1 MVESI
6 HVLLVEDEPAHAEL
20 VRRSFEERGG
30 ESILSIVGSLSEA
43 RNYLTSNHPPKL
55 IIADW
60 RLPDGDGLDLLVV
73 DREHTVA
80 PIVLMTSHGNERIA
94 VEAMKAGALD
104 YVVKS
109 EETLAD
115 MPHIAE
121 RAIREWNNEL
131 ERGRMQATLREREVM
146 FRLLAEN
153 STDMISRYD
162 AEGICLYVS
171 PACRT
176 LVGYEPNELVGHSS
190 FEFIHPE
197 DLPGALS
204 ALNLLSSQD
213 VVTNVSYRVQRKD
226 GSLIWFETSYR
237 ALRDPQTGAI
247 SEVHAA
253 TRDITA
259 RRKAENE
266 LRANEDRFR
275 SLVQNSYE
283 VIIVLSAESKI
294 IYESPST
301 TRILGYRPGKLLG
314 LTPDF
319 LVHPDD
325 LTIVETAISGLLQ
338 KYQYD
343 NTIEF
348 RVRHANDA
356 WIYLE
361 AFGTNLLDHSGVN
374 GIVVTLRDISERKR
388 SEVALQS
395 AHIDLVQAYEATIEG
410 WSRALDLRDHETE
423 GHTQRVAE
431 MTVRLAHAIGIPESD
446 WIHIRRG
453 ALLHDIG
460 KMGIPDEILLKPGKL
475 TEAEWV
481 EMRRHPQYAYD
492 MLHPITYLR
501 PALDIPFYHHEKWN
515 GTGYPLQLKRE
526 AIPLSARLFAV
537 VDVWDALCS
546 DRPYRKRCSQS
557 EVLNYFHEQIGE
569 HFDPQIV
576 EVFLDLASNEK
587 WGGTFE

>member
-1 MVESI
+1 MADPL
-6 HVLLVEDEPAHAEL
+6 HVLLVEDEAAHAEL
-20 VRRSFEERGG
+20 VRRAFEERD
-30 ESILSIVGSLSEA
+30 EKINLSIVSSLEEA
-43 RNYLTSNHPPKL
+43 RAYLSSSQPPKL

-60 RLPDGDGLDLLVV
+60 RLPDGDGLDLLLV
-73 DREHTVA
+73 DREHLLA

-115 MPHIAE
+115 MPHIVE
-121 RAIREWNNEL
+121 RAMRAWNYEL
-131 ERGRMQATLREREVM
+131 ERERMQATLRDREAM

-153 STDMISRYD
+153 STDMIARYD
-162 AEGICLYVS
+162 PEGLYIYVS
-171 PACRT
+171 PACRS
-176 LVGYEPNELVGHSS
+176 LLGYDPGELIGHSA
-190 FEFIHPE
+190 FEIVHPE
-197 DLPGALS
+197 DLSGPVS
-204 ALNLLSSQD
+204 ALNELHSKET
-213 VVTNVSYRVQRKD
+213 VTNVSFRVQRKD
-226 GSLIWFETSYR
+226 GRLTWFETSYR
-237 ALRDPQTGAI
+237 AIRDPHTQAL
-247 SEVHAA
+247 SEIHAA
-253 TRDITA
+253 SRDITD
-259 RRKAENE
+259 RRKAEE
-266 LRANEDRFR
+266 KLRANEDRFR
-275 SLVQNSYE
+275 SLVQNSSE
-283 VIIVLSAESKI
+283 IIIVLSAEGKI

-301 TRILGYRPGKLLG
+301 TRLLGYRPG
-314 LTPDF
+314 T
-319 LVHPDD
+319 LVGQPPNTFIHPDD
-325 LTIVETAISGLLQ
+325 RNIVEVAIYSLMQ
-338 KYQYD
+338 RYQYT
-343 NTIEF
+343 NPIEF
-348 RVRHANDA
+348 RVQHANNS

-361 AFGTNLLDHSGVN
+361 ALGTNLLDNPTVN

-395 AHIDLVQAYEATIEG
+395 AHDDLVQAYEATIEG

-431 MTVRLAHAIGIPESD
+431 MTLRLASAIGIPESD

-460 KMGIPDEILLKPGKL
+460 KMGIPDEILLKPAKL

-515 GTGYPLQLKRE
+515 GSGYPHNLSGE

-546 DRPYRKRCSQS
+546 DRPYRKACPQP
-557 EVLNYFHEQIGE
+557 EVLAYFQDQVGK
-569 HFDPQIV
+569 HFDPDIV
-576 EVFLDLASNEK
+576 KVFLELARQEK
-587 WGGTFE
+587 WCGRSQ

>member
-1 MVESI
+1 MDDSI

-20 VRRSFEERGG
+20 VRRSFEDRGG
-30 ESILSIVGSLSEA
+30 EIILSIVGSLSEA
-43 RNYLTSNHPPKL
+43 RNYLTSNVPPKL

-115 MPHIAE
+115 MPHIVE
-121 RAIREWNNEL
+121 RAIRAWNNEL
-131 ERGRMQATLREREVM
+131 ERVNMQATLREREAM

-153 STDMISRYD
+153 STDMISRHD
-162 AEGICLYVS
+162 GEGNCLYTS
-171 PACRT
+171 PAC
-176 LVGYEPNELVGHSS
+176 LSLLGYEPNELVGHSS
-190 FEFIHPE
+190 FEIIHPE
-197 DLPGALS
+197 DLPEQVGAM
-204 ALNLLSSQD
+204 NLLRSQD
-213 VVTNVSYRVQRKD
+213 TVTNVSYRVQRKD
-226 GSLIWFETSYR
+226 GGLIWLETSFR

-247 SEVHAA
+247 SEIHAA
-253 TRDITA
+253 SRDITA
-259 RRKAENE
+259 RRKAEIE

-283 VIIVLSAESKI
+283 IIIVLSIEGKI

-314 LTPDF
+314 QTPGF

-325 LTIVETAISGLLQ
+325 LASVEIAINGLLQ
-338 KYQYD
+338 KYKYD

-348 RVRHANDA
+348 RVRHANDS

-361 AFGTNLLDHSGVN
+361 AFGTNLLDHPGVN

-395 AHIDLVQAYEATIEG
+395 AHIDLVEAYEATIEG

-431 MTVRLAHAIGIPESD
+431 MTVRLASAIEIPESD

-481 EMRRHPQYAYD
+481 EMRRHPQYAYE
-492 MLHPITYLR
+492 MLHPIAYLR

-515 GTGYPLQLKRE
+515 GTGYPLHLKGE

-546 DRPYRKRCSQS
+546 DRPYRKACSRS

-576 EVFLDLASNEK
+576 KVFLDLASKEK
-587 WGGTFE
+587 WCRTSE

>member
-1 MVESI
+1 MVDPV

-20 VRRSFEERGG
+20 VRRAFEERGG
-30 ESILSIVGSLSEA
+30 EIVLSIVSSLSEA
-43 RNYLTSNHPPKL
+43 RAYLTSNHPPKL

-60 RLPDGDGLDLLVV
+60 RLPDGDGMDLLVI
-73 DREHTVA
+73 DREHMVA

-115 MPHIAE
+115 MPHIIE
-121 RAIREWNNEL
+121 RAIREWNYEL
-131 ERGRMQATLREREVM
+131 EREHMQATLREREAM

-162 AEGICLYVS
+162 TEGKTLYVS

-176 LVGYEPNELVGHSS
+176 LVGYEPNELIGHSS

-197 DLPGALS
+197 DLSGPIR
-204 ALNLLSSQD
+204 ALNLLPSQD
-213 VVTNVSYRVQRKD
+213 TVTNVSYRVQRKD
-226 GSLIWFETSYR
+226 GSMIWFETSFR

-247 SEVHAA
+247 SEIHAA
-253 TRDITA
+253 SRDITA
-259 RRKAENE
+259 RRKAEDE

-283 VIIVLSAESKI
+283 IIIVLSADSKI

-301 TRILGYRPGKLLG
+301 TRILGYIPGRLLG
-314 LTPDF
+314 QTPDF
-319 LVHPDD
+319 VVHPDD
-325 LTIVETAISGLLQ
+325 LAKVEESIRGLLQ
-338 KYQYD
+338 KYQYV
-343 NTIEF
+343 NTLEF
-348 RVRHANDA
+348 RVRHANNN

-361 AFGTNLLDHSGVN
+361 AFGTNLLDNPGVN

-431 MTVRLAHAIGIPESD
+431 MTVKLAHAIGIPESE

-460 KMGIPDEILLKPGKL
+460 KMAIPDEILLKPDKL

-501 PALDIPFYHHEKWN
+501 PALDIPFYHHEKYN
-515 GTGYPLQLKRE
+515 GTGYPHQLKGK

-537 VDVWDALCS
+537 VDVFDALSS
-546 DRPYRKRCSQS
+546 DRPYRKACSRS
-557 EVLNYFHEQIGE
+557 EVLAYFNEQIGE

-576 EVFLDLASNEK
+576 DKFLELVHNEK
-587 WGGTFE
+587 WCSQSE

>member
-1 MVESI
+1 MADSV
-6 HVLLVEDEPAHAEL
+6 HVLLVEDEAAHAEL
-20 VRRSFEERGG
+20 VRRAFEERGG
-30 ESILSIVGSLSEA
+30 DIILSIVSSLAEA
-43 RNYLTSNHPPKL
+43 RTYLTSNTPPML

-80 PIVLMTSHGNERIA
+80 PIVVMTSHGNERIA

-115 MPHIAE
+115 MPHIVD
-121 RAIREWNNEL
+121 RAIRERNFTA
-131 ERGRMQATLREREVM
+131 ERDHMQATLREREVM

-153 STDMISRYD
+153 STDMITRYD
-162 AEGICLYVS
+162 PQGMYLYAS
-171 PACRT
+171 PACRS
-176 LVGYEPNELVGHSS
+176 LLGYDPDELIGHSA
-190 FEFIHPE
+190 FEIIHPE
-197 DLPGALS
+197 DLTAPVS
-204 ALNLLSSQD
+204 ALKLLRNQET
-213 VVTNVSYRVQRKD
+213 VTNVSFRLQRKD
-226 GSLIWFETSYR
+226 GRLIWFETSYR
-237 ALRDPQTGAI
+237 AIRDPQTGAI
-247 SEVHAA
+247 SEIHAA
-253 TRDITA
+253 SRDITD
-259 RRKAENE
+259 RRKAEDE

-283 VIIVLSAESKI
+283 LIIVLSAEGRI
-294 IYESPST
+294 IYESPSA
-301 TRILGYRPGKLLG
+301 TRILGYHPGTLVG
-314 LTPDF
+314 QMPYTY
-319 LVHPDD
+319 VHPEDRE
-325 LTIVETAISGLLQ
+325 LVETAINGLMLR
-338 KYQYD
+338 YQYD

-348 RVRHANDA
+348 RIRRANDT
-356 WIYLE
+356 WVYLE
-361 AFGTNLLDHSGVN
+361 ALGTNLLDNPGVN

-388 SEVALQS
+388 AEVALHS
-395 AHIDLVQAYEATIEG
+395 AHEDLVQAYEATIEG

-431 MTVRLAHAIGIPESD
+431 MTIRLARAIGIPESD

-460 KMGIPDEILLKPGKL
+460 KMGIPDEILLKPAKL
-475 TEAEWV
+475 TDAEWV

-492 MLHPITYLR
+492 MLHPIAYLR

-515 GTGYPLQLKRE
+515 GTGYPQQLKGE

-546 DRPYRKRCSQS
+546 DRPYRKACNPS
-557 EVLNYFHEQIGE
+557 EILAYFREQTGE
-569 HFDPQIV
+569 HFDPQIAK
-576 EVFLDLASNEK
+576 VFLNLARKEK
-587 WGGTFE
+587 WCGASE

>member
-1 MVESI
+1 MVDPFQ
-6 HVLLVEDEPAHAEL
+6 VLLVEDEPAHAEL
-20 VRRSFEERGG
+20 VRRAFEERGG
-30 ESILSIVGSLSEA
+30 EIILSIVNSLSEA
-43 RNYLTSNHPPKL
+43 RTYLTSNHPPQL

-60 RLPDGDGLDLLVV
+60 RLPDGDGMDLLVI
-73 DREHTVA
+73 DREHTLA

-115 MPHIAE
+115 MPHIVE
-121 RAIREWNNEL
+121 RAIREWKYEL
-131 ERGRMQATLREREVM
+131 EREHMQATLREREAM

-153 STDMISRYD
+153 STDMIARHD
-162 AEGICLYVS
+162 GDGKCLYIS
-171 PACRT
+171 PASYA
-176 LVGYEPNELVGHSS
+176 LLGYEPDELVGHSS
-190 FEFIHPE
+190 FELIHPE
-197 DLPGALS
+197 DLPEPIN
-204 ALNLLSSQD
+204 ALNLLRSQD
-213 VVTNVSYRVQRKD
+213 TVTNVSYRVQRKD
-226 GSLIWFETSYR
+226 GSLAWFETSYR
-237 ALRDPQTGAI
+237 ALRDPQTSAI
-247 SEVHAA
+247 SEIHAA
-253 TRDITA
+253 SRDITA
-259 RRKAENE
+259 RRKAEDE

-283 VIIVLSAESKI
+283 IILVLSAEGKI

-301 TRILGYRPGKLLG
+301 TRILGYLPGKLLG
-314 LTPDF
+314 QTPDF

-325 LTIVETAISGLLQ
+325 LPRVEIAINGLLQ
-338 KYQYD
+338 KYQYA
-343 NTIEF
+343 NTLEF
-348 RVRHANDA
+348 RVRHANDS
-356 WIYLE
+356 WIFLE
-361 AFGTNLLDHSGVN
+361 AFGTNLLDNPGVN

-395 AHIDLVQAYEATIEG
+395 AHTDLVQAYEATIEG

-431 MTVRLAHAIGIPESD
+431 MTVKLASAIGIPEND
-446 WIHIRRG
+446 WTHMRRG

-460 KMGIPDEILLKPGKL
+460 KMAIPDEILLKPDKL
-475 TEAEWV
+475 TPEEWV

-515 GTGYPLQLKRE
+515 GTGYPLQLKGE

-537 VDVWDALCS
+537 VDVWDALRS
-546 DRPYRKRCSQS
+546 DRPYRKACSYA
-557 EVLNYFHEQIGE
+557 ETLAYIHEQIGE

-576 EVFLDLASNEK
+576 MVFLDLVHKEK
-587 WGGTFE
+587 W